1 MNEDLNKQMQEVL
14 EELQL
19 HTVKQLLERVQ
30 SGAATAAE
38 LGVARNLLRDNNMQ
52 VKPTGNS
59 PLEKLGDSLP
69 AFDEDD
75 PANPYH

>member
-1 MNEDLNKQMQEVL
+1 MEDDLNFQLTAIL

-19 HTVKQLLERVQ
+19 ATVTDLLRKIR
-30 SGAATAAE
+30 SGEATAAE

-52 VKPTGNS
+52 VKPTGKS
-59 PLEKLGDSLP
+59 PLEALGHALP

-75 PANPYH
+75 PTNRH

>member
-1 MNEDLNKQMQEVL
+1 MNEDLNAQMQEVL

-19 HTVKQLLERVQ
+19 STVNELLERIK

-52 VKPTGNS
+52 VKATGKS
-59 PLEKLGDSLP
+59 PLEKMRENLP
-69 AFDEDD
+69 AFDEED
-75 PANPYH
+75 PTNPMH